1 MSNTKSG
8 YLSSIALV
16 AAFIVSPV
24 AHGESTASADAEV
37 VVTAAALHAEM
48 ADRYAEGLRLR
59 AAGNPRAAFLA
70 FREAAQMGHA
80 KAQRRLGEIYD
91 AGDAVSHD
99 YSEALRWYQAAR
111 EQGEEIPVAGKRG
124 YTAVFR

>member
-1 MSNTKSG
+1 MSKSKSKF
-8 YLSSIALV
+8 LSSVAFV
-16 AAFIVSPV
+16 AAFAAMAP
-24 AHGESTASADAEV
+24 AHAESAETEL
-37 VVTAAALHAEM
+37 VVTAASLRAEM

-91 AGDAVSHD
+91 AGDAVTHD

-124 YTAVFR
+124 YTLVVR